1 MPTRCSLAR
10 GLLSEELA
18 GATAAEV
25 HMSLDTLVVA
35 LPIFGL
41 AIGASLGAWAVHWLR
56 ETRPAW
62 WPGSRGE

>member
-1 MPTRCSLAR
+1 VADT
-10 GLLSEELA
+10 
-18 GATAAEV
+18 TAVEV
-25 HMSLDTLVVA
+25 HMSLDTLVVV